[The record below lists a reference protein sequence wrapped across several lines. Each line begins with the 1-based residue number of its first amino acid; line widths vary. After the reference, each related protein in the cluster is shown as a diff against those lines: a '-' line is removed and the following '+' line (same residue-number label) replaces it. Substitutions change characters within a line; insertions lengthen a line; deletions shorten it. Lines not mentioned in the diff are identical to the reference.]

1 MYLIITGA
9 TMPSVTANP
18 KGSVPLRPAKVNN
31 NPIAIQIQ
39 KPTFTIALSPFPIF
53 ITLRLVHS

>member
-1 MYLIITGA
+1 MYLIIIGA

-18 KGSVPLRPAKVNN
+18 KETVPLRPAKVNN

-39 KPTFTIALSPFPIF
+39 KPTFTIALTPFPIF
-53 ITLRLVHS
+53 IILRLVHS

>member
-9 TMPSVTANP
+9 TMPNVNANP
-18 KGSVPLRPAKVNN
+18 SETVPLRPAKVNN
-31 NPIAIQIQ
+31 NPITIQIQ

-53 ITLRLVHS
+53 MTLSLVHS